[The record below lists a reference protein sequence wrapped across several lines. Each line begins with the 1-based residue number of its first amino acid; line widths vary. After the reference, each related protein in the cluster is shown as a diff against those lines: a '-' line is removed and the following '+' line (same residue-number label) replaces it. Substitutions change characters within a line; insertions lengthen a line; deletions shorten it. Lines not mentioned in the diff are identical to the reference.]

1 MVAGRPEAGAA
12 MTGLNLQGSR
22 ARQPVTGPGYAPRR
36 ADNRAAE
43 TGRRIGGA
51 LRRQGWL
58 FLGLVAAVAALGLLV
73 ALAERSLDANAILF
87 WSGVGACVG
96 FALASLRELS
106 RETIVSAARLGK
118 QRSFT
123 ALGAAPELSGATLR
137 ELPPDQRTPLGCLA
151 FLPASSFATA
161 FRDLQGAFARDGL
174 VAFLSSADGER
185 AAMAAMCA
193 AASAA
198 QQGRRVIVV
207 DCDLRRRA
215 LTHELGIEPDVGVA
229 EVVFSAMPWGEV
241 VGQEPETGLSYIP
254 ALASKGAIRSL
265 AEAPGFPA
273 LLASLRE
280 GYDLVVLSCP
290 PAAAGGAELAAKA
303 DKIVVVA
310 AWDETTFA
318 ALRGVARVL
327 PRNAKTRPG
336 LFVCQVPAG
345 RRFGRLR
352 AG

>member
-1 MVAGRPEAGAA
+1 
-12 MTGLNLQGSR
+12 MTGLNLSGSR
-22 ARQPVTGPGYAPRR
+22 ARPPFTGPLYAPRR
-36 ADNRAAE
+36 AENRAAE
-43 TGRRIGGA
+43 AGRRISGA
-51 LRRQGWL
+51 VRRQGWL
-58 FLGLVAAVAALGLLV
+58 FLGIAAAVAAFGLLV
-73 ALAERSLDANAILF
+73 AFAERSLDANAILF

-96 FALASLRELS
+96 FALAALRELG
-106 RETIVSAARLGK
+106 RETIVSASRLGK
-118 QRSFT
+118 QRSF
-123 ALGAAPELSGATLR
+123 AVLGAAPVLGGATLR

-151 FLPASSFATA
+151 FLPASPFATA

-174 VAFLSSADGER
+174 VAFLSSSEDEG

-215 LTHELGIEPDVGVA
+215 LTHELGIEPDIGVIEIVSGA
-229 EVVFSAMPWGEV
+229 KPWGEV

-254 ALASKGAIRSL
+254 VLASKSAVRSL

-290 PAAAGGAELAAKA
+290 PAGAGGAELAAKA

-327 PRNAKTRPG
+327 PRNTKARPG

>member
-1 MVAGRPEAGAA
+1 
-12 MTGLNLQGSR
+12 MTGLNLTR
-22 ARQPVTGPGYAPRR
+22 PKARQAFTGPAYAPRKPH
-36 ADNRAAE
+36 NPGAE
-43 TGRRIGGA
+43 TSRRISGA
-51 LRRQGWL
+51 VRRQGWL
-58 FLGLVAAVAALGLLV
+58 FLGVAAAVAALGLLV
-73 ALAERSLDANAILF
+73 AMAERSLDANAVLF

-96 FALASLRELS
+96 FALAALRELG

-118 QRSFT
+118 QRNFT
-123 ALGAAPELSGATLR
+123 VLGAAPELSGATLR

-151 FLPASSFATA
+151 FLPASPFATA

-174 VAFLSSADGER
+174 VAFLSSADDEG
-185 AAMAAMCA
+185 AAMTAMCA

-215 LTHELGIEPDVGVA
+215 LTHEMGIEPDMGVLEA
-229 EVVFSAMPWGEV
+229 ISGAKPWGEV

-254 ALASKGAIRSL
+254 LLASNKAVRSL

-280 GYDLVVLSCP
+280 GYDLVALSCP
-290 PAAAGGAELAAKA
+290 PVAAGGAELAARA
-303 DKIVVVA
+303 DKIIVVA

-318 ALRGVARVL
+318 ALRGAWRLL
-327 PRNAKTRPG
+327 PRNAKARPG
-336 LFVCQVPAG
+336 LFVCRVPAG